1 MITLREIPF
10 DFEPEIIE
18 DVLITG
24 LWFDQQY
31 QAKSLIEETE
41 AYCQELIEQ
50 TRKDIAEMEKKAK
63 TEHEARLAQ
72 ILEEMES
79 NFLDKSEGLFAE
91 WLSQREREADEITD
105 RARKLVES
113 VFLAILNQL
122 PDEDKLHAVFRQI
135 MRAADKRTQAT
146 LYFHPD
152 NEAELTEWLSD
163 IHQVMWTLSP
173 DDQMKTDELV
183 LKTEKG
189 ELSLSWRGFQQHLV
203 SRLM

>member
-1 MITLREIPF
+1 
-10 DFEPEIIE
+10 
-18 DVLITG
+18 
-24 LWFDQQY
+24 
-31 QAKSLIEETE
+31 
-41 AYCQELIEQ
+41 
-50 TRKDIAEMEKKAK
+50 
-63 TEHEARLAQ
+63 
-72 ILEEMES
+72 
-79 NFLDKSEGLFAE
+79 
-91 WLSQREREADEITD
+91 
-105 RARKLVES
+105 

-173 DDQMKTDELV
+173 DDQMKSDELV